1 MMWSYYRVLLVL
13 GVSLLLSCSL
23 KKKFDRN
30 NKGARVSQDI
40 SQALEELAD
49 NTDDFEGKGK
59 KLEELEKDGLAD
71 GTNLSL
77 VKTGVGFRNFDQINN
92 TYSVLTGV
100 PIDNQ
105 QVANAFAALRS
116 TLPTENSVATITPGQ
131 VSSFT
136 KLAAFY
142 CDVAS
147 RDQQLA
153 SDLYA
158 GVDLSGSAQSIVQNP
173 DPLINALLD
182 RFVKPGYSLGQ
193 ESEAER
199 EIVRMLINDI
209 GPGPQAVDMAM
220 GVCSAMLSSAYV
232 TIY

>member
-1 MMWSYYRVLLVL
+1 MCSCYRVLLVL

-77 VKTGVGFRNFDQINN
+77 VKTGVGFRNFDQINS

-105 QVANAFAALRS
+105 QVANAPGL
-116 TLPTENSVATITPGQ
+116 LPRRCIP
-131 VSSFT
+131 
-136 KLAAFY
+136 
-142 CDVAS
+142 C
-147 RDQQLA
+147 
-153 SDLYA
+153 
-158 GVDLSGSAQSIVQNP
+158 IC
-173 DPLINALLD
+173 I
-182 RFVKPGYSLGQ
+182 
-193 ESEAER
+193 
-199 EIVRMLINDI
+199 
-209 GPGPQAVDMAM
+209 
-220 GVCSAMLSSAYV
+220 
-232 TIY
+232 